1 MDSAM
6 QLKTSIGLITCR
18 MNTQNNQIET
28 ILVQKR
34 YSLAFSEFI
43 HCHYSINANQGH
55 LIKMFNN
62 MTINERLLVKTLDF
76 DRMWYHIWIETPVYE
91 LYHKKYQKFR
101 KNWLLPDNGKKL
113 ISLINQAKGSG
124 TLLWEI
130 PKGKPKEDESDL
142 TCAIREF
149 EEETGITREYYQILP
164 EFKKSMSY
172 FDGKTEYKHIYFL
185 AMLCK
190 SLEEPN
196 MNLSLQYEN
205 RIAEISKISWQNME
219 AVRFISKRQSLNLEP
234 IIGPAFNF
242 IKNYLR
248 YKH

>member
-1 MDSAM
+1 MDTAM

-91 LYHKKYQKFR
+91 LYHKNT
-101 KNWLLPDNGKKL
+101 KNLGK
-113 ISLINQAKGSG
+113 IGFS
-124 TLLWEI
+124 
-130 PKGKPKEDESDL
+130 
-142 TCAIREF
+142 
-149 EEETGITREYYQILP
+149 QI
-164 EFKKSMSY
+164 M
-172 FDGKTEYKHIYFL
+172 G
-185 AMLCK
+185 K
-190 SLEEPN
+190 SL
-196 MNLSLQYEN
+196 
-205 RIAEISKISWQNME
+205 
-219 AVRFISKRQSLNLEP
+219 F
-234 IIGPAFNF
+234 
-242 IKNYLR
+242 
-248 YKH
+248 H